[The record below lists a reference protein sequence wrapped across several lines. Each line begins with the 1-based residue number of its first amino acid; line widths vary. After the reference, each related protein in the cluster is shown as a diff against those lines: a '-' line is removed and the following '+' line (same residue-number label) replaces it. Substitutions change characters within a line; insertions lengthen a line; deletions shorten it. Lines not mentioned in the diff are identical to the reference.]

1 MKKKSPP
8 YAIIIAA
15 LLGLVAI
22 FAAYK
27 WKQNQDASAAAQLAA
42 QKAADA
48 AALAAAQAAQPAPTA
63 PTPTNMR
70 NVYYATQPVEAGA
83 KISEAFYEKKPTP
96 DDILPDAFSDGSDI
110 VGFYAIRN
118 IEKGDPLTPRNIG
131 KSLPFM
137 SQRISPGMRAVSLPI
152 FNAQDNNTGGFAIDG
167 DKVDLLFTRL
177 NQDSSIELSTQ
188 LVMQNVEILYVP
200 GPKIESEQVNG
211 VSPAPPPGDSV
222 SITFQVTPEQAQA
235 LTYMSQI
242 KNGQFSMILRARS
255 DKTVIKIKPFVGAD
269 YSDNDYR
276 TVQTKIVDKS
286 MVRVQ
291 ELAAQI
297 AAEEKTQG
305 SQGNTNETNPTPP
318 APTP

>member
-70 NVYYATQPVEAGA
+70 NVFYATQPVEAGA
-83 KISEAFYEKKPTP
+83 KISAAFYEKKLTP

-167 DKVDLLFTRL
+167 DKVDLLFTTL
-177 NQDSSIELSTQ
+177 E
-188 LVMQNVEILYVP
+188 P
-200 GPKIESEQVNG
+200 G
-211 VSPAPPPGDSV
+211 
-222 SITFQVTPEQAQA
+222 
-235 LTYMSQI
+235 
-242 KNGQFSMILRARS
+242 
-255 DKTVIKIKPFVGAD
+255 
-269 YSDNDYR
+269 
-276 TVQTKIVDKS
+276 
-286 MVRVQ
+286 
-291 ELAAQI
+291 
-297 AAEEKTQG
+297 
-305 SQGNTNETNPTPP
+305 
-318 APTP
+318 